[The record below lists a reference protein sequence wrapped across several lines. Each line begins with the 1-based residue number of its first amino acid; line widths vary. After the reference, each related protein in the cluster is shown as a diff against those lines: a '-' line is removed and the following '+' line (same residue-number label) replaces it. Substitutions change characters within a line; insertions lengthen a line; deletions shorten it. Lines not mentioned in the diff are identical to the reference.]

1 MTVKAVTNEDK
12 LLPMMFVRLRK
23 LRSICCGHKMFLNKI
38 RNIFCQKHF
47 VSTANV
53 CQFAQPKKHHGQQ
66 CVRNNS
72 VLSFARA
79 FSMVPIFFKVK
90 LFSFNCVAVKG
101 EI

>member
-1 MTVKAVTNEDK
+1 
-12 LLPMMFVRLRK
+12 
-23 LRSICCGHKMFLNKI
+23 MFLNKI
-38 RNIFCQKHF
+38 RNTFCVPDTKNVSDFVQKHF
-47 VSTANV
+47 ESTANV

-66 CVRNNS
+66 CARNNS

-79 FSMVPIFFKVK
+79 FSMVPIFFKVR